1 MNNLY
6 KYVQLQTIV
15 LMTLWSLQIMSM
27 YDLSSKFESFYNDC
41 VVLSQT
47 EQTNLYSKKDLNIQR
62 LKDGLK
68 EYNKENN
75 TSYSIVETCVQGS
88 VAMSTVVQN
97 EDGDYDIDVAVVFDK
112 STLGDK
118 GAQATRNLVAN
129 ALQRKTKQFNS
140 KPEIK
145 TSCVRI
151 KYSDG
156 YHIDFAIYRRHYDS
170 ENNRWIY
177 EHAGTTWTEREIRG
191 LTTWFTEQ
199 NAASNGK
206 LRKVVRLSK
215 MFCKS
220 RDTWKNMP
228 SGLLQTVLCDEKLQ
242 DSYDRIDEMFYYTMK
257 EIVVR
262 LETDVSVAAPVD
274 NGRDLTPRQ
283 IDTQRMTNWKNRL
296 KSKLEDL
303 NVLFKGDCTRE
314 DALQAW
320 YGFFNHDFW
329 DEQPSESSNYSQSST
344 LIIKSVRSF
353 SDTEQFIEDLYPVN
367 LSYSC
372 RMSCHVSG
380 DGWRPKLLSE
390 FLSLLRCYLPHNF
403 EIRCVMEYTNCPP
416 PYKIFWKVKNV
427 GPEAERRNQL
437 RGQIEEKGKSI
448 VEHSRFFGN
457 HYIECYI
464 IKDGVCVAKTR
475 VDIPIAR

>member
-1 MNNLY
+1 
-6 KYVQLQTIV
+6 
-15 LMTLWSLQIMSM
+15 MSM
-27 YDLSSKFESFYNDC
+27 YDLSSRFASFYNDSI
-41 VVLSQT
+41 VLSQAK
-47 EQTNLYSKKDLNIQR
+47 QTNLHSKKDLNIQR

-68 EYNKENN
+68 EYNEENN
-75 TSYSIVETCVQGS
+75 TFYSIAETCVQGS

-118 GAQATRNLVAN
+118 GAQATRNMVAN
-129 ALQRKTKQFNS
+129 ALQRKTKQFNAE
-140 KPEIK
+140 PEVK

-156 YHIDFAIYRRHYDS
+156 YHIDFAIYRRHYDT
-170 ENNRWIY
+170 ENKRWIY
-177 EHAGTTWTEREIRG
+177 EHAGTTWTERELKD
-191 LTTWFTEQ
+191 LTKWFTEQ
-199 NAASNGK
+199 NKASNGK

-242 DSYDRIDEMFYYTMK
+242 DSYDRIDELFYYTMK

-274 NGRDLTPRQ
+274 NGRNLTPRQ
-283 IDTQRMTNWKNRL
+283 IDTQKMTNWKNRL

-303 NVLFKGDCTRE
+303 DVLFKGDCTKE

-329 DEQPSESSNYSQSST
+329 NEQLSESSNYSQFST

-372 RMSCHVSG
+372 KISCYVSG

-390 FLSLLRCYLPHNF
+390 FLSLLRRYLPHNF

-437 RGQIEEKGKSI
+437 RGQIVEKGKTL

-464 IKDGVCVAKTR
+464 IKNGVCVAKSR
-475 VDIPIAR
+475 IDIPIGR

>member
-1 MNNLY
+1 M
-6 KYVQLQTIV
+6 
-15 LMTLWSLQIMSM
+15 
-27 YDLSSKFESFYNDC
+27 
-41 VVLSQT
+41 
-47 EQTNLYSKKDLNIQR
+47 
-62 LKDGLK
+62 
-68 EYNKENN
+68 
-75 TSYSIVETCVQGS
+75 
-88 VAMSTVVQN
+88 
-97 EDGDYDIDVAVVFDK
+97 
-112 STLGDK
+112 
-118 GAQATRNLVAN
+118 VAN
-129 ALQRKTKQFNS
+129 ALQRKTKQFNAE
-140 KPEIK
+140 PEVK

-156 YHIDFAIYRRHYDS
+156 YHIDFAIYRRHYDT
-170 ENNRWIY
+170 ENKRWIY
-177 EHAGTTWTEREIRG
+177 EHAGTTWTERELKD
-191 LTTWFTEQ
+191 LTKWFTEQ
-199 NAASNGK
+199 NKASNGK

-242 DSYDRIDEMFYYTMK
+242 DSYDRIDELFYYTMK

-274 NGRDLTPRQ
+274 NGRNLTPRQ
-283 IDTQRMTNWKNRL
+283 IDTQKMTNWKNRL

-303 NVLFKGDCTRE
+303 DVLFKGDCTKE

-329 DEQPSESSNYSQSST
+329 NEQLSESSNYSQFST

-372 RMSCHVSG
+372 KISCYVSG

-390 FLSLLRCYLPHNF
+390 FLSLLRRYLPHNF

-437 RGQIEEKGKSI
+437 RGQIVEKGKTL

-464 IKDGVCVAKTR
+464 IKNGVCVAKSR
-475 VDIPIAR
+475 IDIPIGR

>member
-1 MNNLY
+1 
-6 KYVQLQTIV
+6 
-15 LMTLWSLQIMSM
+15 MSM

>member
-1 MNNLY
+1 
-6 KYVQLQTIV
+6 
-15 LMTLWSLQIMSM
+15 MSM
-27 YDLSSKFESFYNDC
+27 YDLSSKFASFYNDS
-41 VVLSQT
+41 VVLSQAK
-47 EQTNLYSKKDLNIQR
+47 QTNLHSKKDLNIQR

-68 EYNKENN
+68 EYNEENN
-75 TSYSIVETCVQGS
+75 TFYSIAETCVQGS

-118 GAQATRNLVAN
+118 GAQATRNMVAN
-129 ALQRKTKQFNS
+129 ALQRKTKQFNAE
-140 KPEIK
+140 PEVK

-156 YHIDFAIYRRHYDS
+156 YHIDFAIYRRHYDT
-170 ENNRWIY
+170 ENKRWIY
-177 EHAGTTWTEREIRG
+177 EHAGTTWTERELKD
-191 LTTWFTEQ
+191 LTKWFTDQ
-199 NAASNGK
+199 NKASNGK

-242 DSYDRIDEMFYYTMK
+242 DSYDRIDELFYYTMK

-274 NGRDLTPRQ
+274 NGRNLTPRQ
-283 IDTQRMTNWKNRL
+283 IDTQKMTNWKNRL

-303 NVLFKGDCTRE
+303 DVLFKGDCTKE

-329 DEQPSESSNYSQSST
+329 NEQLSESSNYSQFST

-372 RMSCHVSG
+372 KISCYVSG

-390 FLSLLRCYLPHNF
+390 FLSLLRRYLPHNF

-437 RGQIEEKGKSI
+437 RGQIVEKGKTL

-464 IKDGVCVAKTR
+464 IKNGVCVAKSR
-475 VDIPIAR
+475 IDIPIGR